1 MEPSGRLVSIMAQ
14 AIPCNPHLCGLKVAM
29 LRTAHKFLTGII
41 LALGTLH
48 VLVTFHDY
56 ESFTVGALWFVGA
69 GVAII
74 LAGFLNL
81 IRLREAGRDR
91 LVRALC
97 LITNLIFAVMFLLAL
112 WILPQP
118 QVFVGAVLFI
128 GALIASAFE

>member
-1 MEPSGRLVSIMAQ
+1 
-14 AIPCNPHLCGLKVAM
+14 M

-41 LALGTLH
+41 IALGLLH

-56 ESFTVGALWFVGA
+56 ESFTVEALWFAGA

-81 IRLREAGRDR
+81 ILLREAGRDR
-91 LVRALC
+91 LVRLLC
-97 LITNLIFAVMFLLAL
+97 LITNLIFALMFVLAL

-118 QVFVGAVLFI
+118 QVFVGAGLFV
-128 GALIASAFE
+128 GAFIASAFG